1 MGACRRRWRR
11 ALEVTR
17 VARRTGLV
25 RVLAEIG
32 VVGDKPATREGAEE
46 FRRALESSAVGFAL
60 SFVLGLYWSGRSSGR
75 PASSS

>member
-1 MGACRRRWRR
+1 
-11 ALEVTR
+11 
-17 VARRTGLV
+17 
-25 RVLAEIG
+25 VLAEIG